1 MVHDSL
7 VAHQTPLLEDKVSI
21 TPGVKGSGVTD
32 SGVQYKACHCC
43 GLVHRLPGPLGRGP
57 SSELLLGET
66 PRANETPHT
75 SETPHASEGHTTE
88 STKYICT
95 RCGTAISAGGDSRRS
110 LQRTAA
116 AALAALL
123 LFPAAIF
130 LPILEIEKLGHT
142 YTSSIVGGIVELYE
156 HGSWFVATVILLFS
170 IVLPVFKL
178 VMLLEL
184 CWLRWLEQHHRAWAY
199 RALEFSGRWSMLDV
213 MLLAFL
219 VMLVKLSGLVEFH
232 VGPAVIA
239 FAACVAMN
247 MIASM
252 VFDPHSIWGEE

>member
-7 VAHQTPLLEDKVSI
+7 VAHQTPLLEDKGSI
-21 TPGVKGSGVTD
+21 TPGAQGSGVQD

-43 GLVHRLPGPLGRGP
+43 GLVHRLPGPLGHGP
-57 SSELLLGET
+57 SSELL
-66 PRANETPHT
+66 P

-95 RCGTAISAGGDSRRS
+95 RCGTAISTGGDSRRL

>member
-7 VAHQTPLLEDKVSI
+7 VAHQTPMVEDNASI
-21 TPGVKGSGVTD
+21 APGVTD

-43 GLVHRLPGPLGRGP
+43 GLVHRLPGPLGHGP
-57 SSELLLGET
+57 SSELLPSET
-66 PRANETPHT
+66 PRD
-75 SETPHASEGHTTE
+75 SETRRASETNRANQGHTTE

-95 RCGTAISAGGDSRRS
+95 RCGTAISTGGDSRRS

-142 YTSSIVGGIVELYE
+142 YASSIVGGIVELYE

>member
-7 VAHQTPLLEDKVSI
+7 VAHQTPLLEDKGSI
-21 TPGVKGSGVTD
+21 TPGLQGPCVMD

-57 SSELLLGET
+57 SSELLLSET
-66 PRANETPHT
+66 PR
-75 SETPHASEGHTTE
+75 ASEGHTTE

-123 LFPAAIF
+123 LFPSAIF

>member
-7 VAHQTPLLEDKVSI
+7 LADGTRVQQDKDSI
-21 TPGVKGSGVTD
+21 DP
-32 SGVQYKACHCC
+32 GVQYKACHCC
-43 GLVHRLPGPLGRGP
+43 GLVHRLPGPALI
-57 SSELLLGET
+57 
-66 PRANETPHT
+66 
-75 SETPHASEGHTTE
+75 E
-88 STKYICT
+88 STRYVCT
-95 RCGTAISAGGDSRRS
+95 RCGTAISTGSNSRRS

>member
-7 VAHQTPLLEDKVSI
+7 VAHQTPLLEDKGSI
-21 TPGVKGSGVTD
+21 TPGLQGSGVMD
-32 SGVQYKACHCC
+32 SGVHYKACHCC

-66 PRANETPHT
+66 PHARETPHT
-75 SETPHASEGHTTE
+75 SEGHTTE

-95 RCGTAISAGGDSRRS
+95 RCGTAISTGGDSRRS